1 VAVIQR
7 GHRVLYHEAHTLVDE
22 PADAQLTG
30 TRKPT
35 LAHLTT
41 IPLLIVDDLGMR
53 KLPPIAAEDPL
64 AIVMRRYERASTLL
78 TSNRPLEDWGKLLG
92 DTALLDRLLHHAHA
106 SRAARA
112 AGARASTASGLP
124 LGVMTSM
131 TRRAQAPSATIWK
144 GAATGVFRKTRL
156 ALPWAARAH
165 NTPAWAPTPM
175 AGFAPSTYG
184 RFCSVYR
191 GIGCRCSADAV
202 TKPDPS
208 SNSLSLEDSGSI
220 SELDMPKGRP
230 SRPRTWVEG
239 DSRRER
245 PVTAGAIV
253 IPIHFDIV
261 VSLPRR

>member
-1 VAVIQR
+1 MRTRIV
-7 GHRVLYHEAHTLVDE
+7 
-22 PADAQLTG
+22 TG
-30 TRKPT
+30 THGPQGPGKTWLSSHDLWSRPENPT
-35 LAHLTT
+35 VGVFNPSRPTT
-41 IPLLIVDDLGMR
+41 R
-53 KLPPIAAEDPL
+53 
-64 AIVMRRYERASTLL
+64 
-78 TSNRPLEDWGKLLG
+78 TS
-92 DTALLDRLLHHAHA
+92 

-253 IPIHFDIV
+253 IPIHSDIV